1 MLPGQQAPLHGTQ
14 HNINRIHD
22 AGDRPIIASIFNFHD
37 RDAWNWELLINT
49 RILNTDMSAN
59 ATTEKTL
66 NSPREQGENKSGKIR
81 PTRQNI
87 MKKKHNTSIFPV
99 SLVLEAI

>member
-1 MLPGQQAPLHGTQ
+1 
-14 HNINRIHD
+14 
-22 AGDRPIIASIFNFHD
+22 
-37 RDAWNWELLINT
+37 
-49 RILNTDMSAN
+49 MSAN

-87 MKKKHNTSIFPV
+87 MKKKNSSSIFPV
-99 SLVLEAI
+99 SLLLQAI